1 MFIFTKSN
9 ISINIQETSNDDN
22 NITISLS
29 LRKTR
34 KLSCSSRSEKE
45 KNFFTCIFLS
55 SYSHAR
61 HLFIFRVRR
70 YSSNDKDTNL
80 AVYNPFL
87 LRKCFFHS
95 LTIYF
100 IIDRK
105 VESERERS
113 FSRSCSFEMFYRLY
127 NLISMWNWRGSIWKI
142 NS

>member
-1 MFIFTKSN
+1 VFIFTKSN

-34 KLSCSSRSEKE
+34 KLSCSESLRKE
-45 KNFFTCIFLS
+45 KNFFTCIFPS
-55 SYSHAR
+55 SYSRAR

-87 LRKCFFHS
+87 HAKVLFSLLDNLFYYRSKSWTREVFREIVVFKCFIAC
-95 LTIYF
+95 TIWF
-100 IIDRK
+100 RWI
-105 VESERERS
+105 
-113 FSRSCSFEMFYRLY
+113 
-127 NLISMWNWRGSIWKI
+127 WRGNW
-142 NS
+142 N

>member
-34 KLSCSSRSEKE
+34 KLSCSSRSERE
-45 KNFFTCIFLS
+45 KNFFTCIFPS
-55 SYSHAR
+55 SHSQLAR

-100 IIDRK
+100 II
-105 VESERERS
+105 ESKSWARS
-113 FSRSCSFEMFYRLY
+113 FSRNCSFEMFYRLY